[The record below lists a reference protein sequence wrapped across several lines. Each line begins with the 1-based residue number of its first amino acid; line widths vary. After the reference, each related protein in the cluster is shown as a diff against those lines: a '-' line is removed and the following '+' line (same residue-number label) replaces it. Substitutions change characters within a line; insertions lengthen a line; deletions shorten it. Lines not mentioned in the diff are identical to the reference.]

1 MDTKVRPR
9 VESVVIVGFLCVF
22 LCAAMPQTE
31 DAVVKGQVFAPDGLE
46 IQSAQVTVIPI
57 STSGHAGR
65 LHWTN
70 TDGHGRFR
78 LVLKPGRYQIRAKA
92 EADGYPDPN
101 AIFSVDPSARFP
113 TISVAQS
120 DLSGVR
126 VVLGRKGGILVG
138 DLRDRQSRGAISHGK
153 VILRDAR
160 DPNAFVELTTDD
172 QGRFQFTVP
181 NKAFTILATAPGYK
195 AAHFMNGQ
203 TLTLS
208 GGEQRNITLE
218 LNQEQ

>member
-1 MDTKVRPR
+1 VRPR
-9 VESVVIVGFLCVF
+9 VESIVMVGFFCAF
-22 LCAAMPQTE
+22 LCAAEPQTE
-31 DAVVKGQVFAPDGLE
+31 DAVIKGQVVASDGSE
-46 IQSAQVTVIPI
+46 IQSAQVTAIPI
-57 STSGHAGR
+57 TTSGHAGH

-70 TDGHGRFR
+70 TDGHGQFH

-101 AIFSVDPSARFP
+101 ALFSVDPSARFP

-120 DLSGVR
+120 NISGVR
-126 VVLGRKGGILVG
+126 VILGAKGGILVG
-138 DLRDRQSRGAISHGK
+138 NLRDRQSHGAISHGK

-160 DPNAFVELTTDD
+160 DSNRFVELTTDG

-195 AAHFMNGQ
+195 AAYFMNGQ
-203 TLTLS
+203 SLILS
-208 GGEQRNITLE
+208 SGEQRNITLE
-218 LNQEQ
+218 LIQQQ